1 MSRQLTQNRP
11 RTPGQIS
18 RCLLGKS
25 LSLIVGGYGLKC
37 IMFMHGKIPVHERYT
52 PRYSFQLEEVA
63 GMMALLTGLGY
74 IGLAIF
80 TALSCGSPPHEE
92 RSWTWR
98 ITHGVLRWGSLI
110 GGFLAWQ
117 AVYKMRS

>member
-1 MSRQLTQNRP
+1 MSRNLIQNRP
-11 RTPGQIS
+11 RTPGRIIGF
-18 RCLLGKS
+18 LLGSS

-52 PRYSFQLEEVA
+52 PRYSFHLAEVA
-63 GMMALLTGLGY
+63 GTMALLSGLGY
-74 IGLAIF
+74 IGLAVF
-80 TALSCGSPPHEE
+80 TALSCGSPPHED

-98 ITHGVLRWGSLI
+98 LARGVLRWGSLV
-110 GGFLAWQ
+110 GGFFAWQ